1 MHFLYYCCV
10 AKSSSKKGHA
20 LLKLKQLCSP
30 FFLSNQRV
38 IHLDKLL
45 TIACWRTIFS
55 TFQKNYYILIWT
67 KELLMPWK
75 NFPPIQHW
83 ESWPPSWSPI
93 WNTCPTS
100 QLTYAAWWKLTDWS
114 IAMEAELEIPDRDPI
129 RPCPMVLPI
138 VPPAPMAATHPE
150 RLMVVW
156 WPRDQ
161 TKTKSKRSSTGL
173 VTNWMSQQDREN
185 MAGRPQIG
193 KEMSLYLAVK

>member
-1 MHFLYYCCV
+1 M

-20 LLKLKQLCSP
+20 LLKLKQLWSSPLFFLVKSTSHSPRQVIDHCMLTNIFP
-30 FFLSNQRV
+30 FFL
-38 IHLDKLL
+38 
-45 TIACWRTIFS
+45 
-55 TFQKNYYILIWT
+55 QKNYYILIWT

-75 NFPPIQHW
+75 NFLPIQHW
-83 ESWPPSWSPI
+83 ESWPPFWSPI

-114 IAMEAELEIPDRDPI
+114 IGEEEVEIPDLDPI
-129 RPCPMVLPI
+129 RPCPMVPPI
-138 VPPAPMAATHPE
+138 ARPILTAATHPE

-173 VTNWMSQQDREN
+173 DTNWMSQRDREN